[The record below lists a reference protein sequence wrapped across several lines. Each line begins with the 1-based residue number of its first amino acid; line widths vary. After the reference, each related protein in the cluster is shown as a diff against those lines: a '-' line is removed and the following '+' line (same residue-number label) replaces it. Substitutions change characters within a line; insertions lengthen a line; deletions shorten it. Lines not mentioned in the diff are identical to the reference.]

1 MNEYCYDGACGGII
15 TERWRGDMQDLSCNR
30 GYGMMCEGGTYA
42 EEMRKFASLC
52 GLTIDAR
59 LKAAA
64 VKSDKTR
71 EAITNKFGNI

>member
-42 EEMRKFASLC
+42 E
-52 GLTIDAR
+52 G
-59 LKAAA
+59 
-64 VKSDKTR
+64 V
-71 EAITNKFGNI
+71 